1 VLNAKGEKVFGKAK
15 ELHHHLVFKTF
26 SLPKLVLF
34 YLIKPS
40 RRAKRRKMFSYQKR
54 KFIQG
59 EHLFGQKK
67 TFEKGEISSKLRNA
81 CENLI
86 LKLSAK
92 SK

>member
-67 TFEKGEISSKLRNA
+67 HLRKGRFLQ
-81 CENLI
+81 NLEMLVKI
-86 LKLSAK
+86 
-92 SK
+92 